1 MLHCYFFKLIVRIIL
16 SIIYFT
22 IDEITFKIFTFI
34 VCYFNLFHRIFFSR
48 NFTRTILR
56 HGTIYNAIRNMYNCH
71 QSLHRTVS
79 HMEEHKKLFPLFQ
92 LDFQGLYVPVHL
104 THPSTIVKM
113 INSRREKLSYGI
125 HIRGGRWS
133 ISPGQVCSLS

>member
-1 MLHCYFFKLIVRIIL
+1 MQFPAASLFFLDYLTVGIVL

-22 IDEITFKIFTFI
+22 IDKITSKIFTFI
-34 VCYFNLFHRIFFSR
+34 MCYFNLFHRIFFPR
-48 NFTRTILR
+48 NFIRTILR
-56 HGTIYNAIRNMYNCH
+56 WIYNAIRNMYNCH
-71 QSLHRTVS
+71 QSLQNCF

-92 LDFQGLYVPVHL
+92 LDFQRLCVPVHV

-125 HIRGGRWS
+125 HTRGGR
-133 ISPGQVCSLS
+133 